1 MVMRGKS
8 IVEKA
13 LGGLAILALCVGNV
27 GAQENKTPKSPVPN
41 TKPAAVVNGVT
52 ISLGDVEALIKA
64 RGPLPGEATETQ
76 RKQLKQLA
84 LDKLIDDL
92 LLQQFLQK
100 NAPRMAQEE
109 LAKRLSEMESALKK
123 EGKTL
128 ADLSKETGQ
137 TEEQLRRN
145 AVNGLLLEG
154 FIKGKVK
161 EPDLKRFYTDN
172 KDFFDG
178 AAVKASHIV
187 LRVKPNA
194 PESER
199 QAAHDKLLRIRQ
211 EIVAKKITFADAA
224 KKYSE
229 SETASRGGD
238 LGFFPRKG
246 AVEEP
251 FAKAAYSLE
260 PNQISNVVATDFGM
274 HLIVV
279 TDKKAGQPSDYDK
292 IKDSVRE
299 SYIEEMIQNLLA
311 EKRKESKIVI
321 SNDL

>member
-109 LAKRLSEMESALKK
+109 
-123 EGKTL
+123 
-128 ADLSKETGQ
+128 
-137 TEEQLRRN
+137 
-145 AVNGLLLEG
+145 
-154 FIKGKVK
+154 
-161 EPDLKRFYTDN
+161 
-172 KDFFDG
+172 
-178 AAVKASHIV
+178 
-187 LRVKPNA
+187 
-194 PESER
+194 
-199 QAAHDKLLRIRQ
+199 
-211 EIVAKKITFADAA
+211 
-224 KKYSE
+224 
-229 SETASRGGD
+229 
-238 LGFFPRKG
+238 
-246 AVEEP
+246 
-251 FAKAAYSLE
+251 
-260 PNQISNVVATDFGM
+260 
-274 HLIVV
+274 
-279 TDKKAGQPSDYDK
+279 
-292 IKDSVRE
+292 
-299 SYIEEMIQNLLA
+299 
-311 EKRKESKIVI
+311 
-321 SNDL
+321 